1 MMTAFAVASMLLL
14 LNNGAAALPAD
25 LKVTHK
31 VYFDMSFGGDSTAG
45 RIVIGLFGDV
55 VPKTVENFVG
65 SFSGG
70 NIFLESNEI
79 HASKVINCNRSFF
92 RKFMFRTH
100 RDDQFIISER
110 YDRKFFMG
118 GWECD

>member
-65 SFSGG
+65 
-70 NIFLESNEI
+70 LTT
-79 HASKVINCNRSFF
+79 HSKGFGYKGS
-92 RKFMFRTH
+92 KFH
-100 RDDQFIISER
+100 RVVR
-110 YDRKFFMG
+110 A
-118 GWECD
+118 